1 MEKFLY
7 LVELK
12 VEVEAYDAAD
22 ALALLEDTFGLGED
36 CGVTIKSA
44 KFDESD

>member
-1 MEKFLY
+1 MEKFSY

-12 VEVEAYDAAD
+12 VEVEAYDEAD
-22 ALALLEDTFGLGED
+22 AREMLEDAFGLGDD

-44 KFDESD
+44 TFDESD